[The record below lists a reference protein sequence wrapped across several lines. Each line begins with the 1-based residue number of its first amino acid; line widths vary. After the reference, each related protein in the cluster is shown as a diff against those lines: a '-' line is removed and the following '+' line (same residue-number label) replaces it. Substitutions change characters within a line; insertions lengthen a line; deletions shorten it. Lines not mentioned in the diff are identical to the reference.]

1 MPSTDPR
8 LAEFFA
14 EYEARTNRAL
24 ADPPRLD
31 VEATAKAFADS
42 FVGANPNG
50 VMCGTN
56 DAGLRD
62 VISKGFE
69 FYRSI
74 GTKSMKIASLTT
86 TPLDECHAMVRVHWE
101 AFYKK
106 KDGSDEVI
114 DFDVIYLLQT
124 TGDGPKIFA
133 YITGDEQKVYKERGL
148 LPG

>member
-1 MPSTDPR
+1 MSRTGPR

-24 ADPPRLD
+24 ADPARLD
-31 VEATAKAFADS
+31 IEATAKAFADC
-42 FVGANPNG
+42 FIAANPNG
-50 VMCGTN
+50 VTCGKN

-62 VISKGFE
+62 PIPKGFE

-86 TPLDECHAMVRVHWE
+86 TILDECHAMVKVHWE
-101 AFYKK
+101 AFYKRT
-106 KDGSDEVI
+106 DGSGEVI

-124 TGDGPKIFA
+124 TGDMPRIFA